1 MTNTTPR
8 QENSLEECQEPRM
21 TNQKTSH
28 GTGDQT
34 GICEQKHTWAMLGH
48 ERSLFRTIKSHASLN
63 MLAKDHMIPIFD
75 KAKYI
80 TQRNAFSQMFYH

>member
-28 GTGDQT
+28 GIEDQT
-34 GICEQKHTWAMLGH
+34 GICKQKHTLVMLGH
-48 ERSLFRTIKSHASLN
+48 ERSLFRTIEIHTSLN
-63 MLAKDHMIPIFD
+63 MLAKDHIIPIFD

-80 TQRNAFSQMFYH
+80 AQRNAFSQMFYH